1 MKYMGINLTE
11 MQNLFTENLK
21 TFLPGK
27 KKKIEKQLNLWIKRV
42 KLLKMTILP
51 KTHQQKNVNKNFI
64 QIFVEINT
72 EMNFKKSEAS
82 KSYF

>member
-1 MKYMGINLTE
+1 
-11 MQNLFTENLK
+11 
-21 TFLPGK
+21 
-27 KKKIEKQLNLWIKRV
+27 
-42 KLLKMTILP
+42 MTILP

-64 QIFVEINT
+64 QIFVETNT